1 VAVLLF
7 PVLTLVFMVGWL
19 LSIVGESRSS
29 TKRTPQRKTDVHKKH
44 DELVEEDPVEMGLMD
59 QLTEEQVTT

>member
-1 VAVLLF
+1 
-7 PVLTLVFMVGWL
+7 MVGWL